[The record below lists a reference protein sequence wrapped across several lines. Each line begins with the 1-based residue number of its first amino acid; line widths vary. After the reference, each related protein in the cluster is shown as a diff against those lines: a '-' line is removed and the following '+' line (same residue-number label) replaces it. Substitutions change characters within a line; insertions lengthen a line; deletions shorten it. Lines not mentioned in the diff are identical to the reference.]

1 MSEHTADTHVGEQI
15 YVDLTPYA
23 LDLEDEAKLVA
34 EQDELTFTWLTKDGS
49 PMSAIMSYVRGDD
62 GRLWMLALSERK
74 RVKAILRD
82 NRVAA
87 TISGVGTLFGWGCT
101 VSWKG
106 LATVHDDRETV
117 RWLLPQMGRR
127 IGLAEGEELDS
138 WVRVEDSPTRVAI
151 AMETT
156 VRVSFDIRKRKAR
169 TNEVLDAETQATQE
183 R

>member
-1 MSEHTADTHVGEQI
+1 MPQDTADTHVGDQI

-49 PMSAIMSYVRGDD
+49 PMSAIMSYVRGED

-74 RVKAILRD
+74 RVRAIRRD
-82 NRVAA
+82 DRVAA
-87 TISGVGTLFGWGCT
+87 TISGVGTSFGWGCT
-101 VSWKG
+101 VTWKG

-127 IGLAEGEELDS
+127 IGLEGEALDS

-151 AMETT
+151 SVETT

-169 TNEVLDAETQATQE
+169 TNEVLEAEA
-183 R
+183 

>member
-1 MSEHTADTHVGEQI
+1 LSQNTSDTHVGEQI
-15 YVDLTPYA
+15 YSDLTPYG
-23 LDLEDEAKLVA
+23 LDLEDEAQLVA
-34 EQDELTFTWLTKDGS
+34 EQGEATFTWLTRDGS

-74 RVKAILRD
+74 RVAAIRRD
-82 NRVAA
+82 RRVAA
-87 TISGVGTLFGWGCT
+87 TISGVGTSFGWGCT

-117 RWLLPQMGRR
+117 RWLIPQMGRR

-151 AMETT
+151 SVETS

-169 TNEVLDAETQATQE
+169 TNEVLEAEA
-183 R
+183 